1 MIGLDC
7 TTAPDCAMGRDCAMG
22 GDGDSDCV
30 IGADRA
36 IGPDCTTGPDC
47 ATESDSG
54 IVWFVAEKLL
64 HPANVAVINVKTSQ
78 VVSRKSIDPTV
89 KR

>member
-1 MIGLDC
+1 MYADTASDFIIGLDC
-7 TTAPDCAMGRDCAMG
+7 MTAPDCAMGGDGGSDCA
-22 GDGDSDCV
+22 
-30 IGADRA
+30 IA
-36 IGPDCTTGPDC
+36 PDCTTGPDC

-54 IVWFVAEKLL
+54 IVLVAEKLL

-78 VVSRKSIDPTV
+78 VVSRKCIDPTV